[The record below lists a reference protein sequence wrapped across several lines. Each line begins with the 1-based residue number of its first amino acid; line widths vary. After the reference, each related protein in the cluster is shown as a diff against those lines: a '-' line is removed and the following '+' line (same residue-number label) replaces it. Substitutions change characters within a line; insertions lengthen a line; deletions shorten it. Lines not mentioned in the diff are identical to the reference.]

1 MTVGGTG
8 DVLTGIVGAYLAQGA
23 PPFYASGAAAFIN
36 GKAGD
41 LVADKIGYHMMPED
55 LIDEIPIIIMECLSN
70 KV

>member
-23 PPFYASGAAAFIN
+23 DPFYAAGASAFIN

-41 LVADKIGYHMMPED
+41 LVAEKKGYHLLPED
-55 LIDEIPIIIMECLSN
+55 LLEKIPYVVEDCLSHR
-70 KV
+70 V